1 MIKPVIMMPRHC
13 RPIPHILWST
23 YLALIA
29 VLGMV
34 HNLPLIVV
42 NCHGYKT
49 LLAVISHQ
57 FWLVVLDIFLL
68 SVFAMVD

>member
-1 MIKPVIMMPRHC
+1 
-13 RPIPHILWST
+13 
-23 YLALIA
+23 
-29 VLGMV
+29 MV

-68 SVFAMVD
+68 SVFAMVDWLANVFGMEATNQ